1 MDKMRIEKNW
11 GLEMLLHFETYIG
24 TALFLFI
31 TVILTVNVVG
41 RFIFRHEYA
50 WIQEVSVIAFVLM
63 TYCGVSGAVLT
74 RQNIKI
80 DMVLNMVPFKVKR
93 VMLILSTFIHAGF
106 TAWLTFFVY
115 RIIGNML
122 QTKGVYSVTRLPK
135 VYVYIAM
142 AFLLTLSVIRG
153 LIEISRLAK
162 EEEKT
167 LGRAKPA
174 FDLEEIWA
182 EGDAARAEYVK
193 THPEA
198 IEKME
203 KIRAA
208 KAKSDGAAE
217 AKEAKKAAKAA
228 AKKGKEE

>member
-1 MDKMRIEKNW
+1 MNKMRIEKNW

-41 RFIFRHEYA
+41 RFIFHHEYA

-93 VMLILSTFIHAGF
+93 VMLILATAIHAGF
-106 TAWLTFFVY
+106 TAWLTLFLFK
-115 RIIGNML
+115 IIGNMM

-135 VYVYIAM
+135 VYIYIAM
-142 AFLLTLSVIRG
+142 ACLLALSVIRG
-153 LIEISRLAK
+153 IIEISRLAK

-167 LGRAKPA
+167 LGKAKPA

-182 EGDAARAEYVK
+182 EGDAEREVYLQD
-193 THPEA
+193 HPEVS
-198 IEKME
+198 EKIE
-203 KIRAA
+203 KIRKA
-208 KAKSDGAAE
+208 KAYFDKVD
-217 AKEAKKAAKAA
+217 AKAD
-228 AKKGKEE
+228 KKDGKEE